1 MSVNSQHPD
10 YVKICKRWELV
21 RSIVANKAQHLLR
34 TIDPND
40 QERSKQYKEDA
51 ILTNYTRLTK
61 EGLTGL
67 VFRKDSK
74 KDLPVQL
81 EYLEDDAT
89 GYKFSLDQL
98 AQKIVG
104 ETLETGRYGLLVDYP
119 QANIGQTDKVARI
132 RPYSAESII
141 NWNYIDFGNEYRLS
155 LVVLL
160 EQINVL
166 SDDRFTWTPSNQ
178 YRVLFLNND
187 GYYSQELYNNDYE
200 LIVGS
205 TIVPTD
211 YNGNPLTQIPFTF
224 IGSENNDAWV
234 DEIPLYD
241 MSVVNLGHYK
251 GSADLMETMY
261 MCGQV
266 VPVVNT
272 GEVGEDAWHQANPNG
287 ILIGSRAPIVVGIGG
302 SFDFKQALPNTLP
315 QSVMNDL
322 EKQIASIGARLI
334 APPGGRE
341 TAEAARIRYGSQNS
355 VLYTITRN
363 ISEAIELSL
372 YWVAVFMME
381 TPEESEYELNDQF
394 YEENADPNLIAQQ
407 IMLLDRG
414 AMTTEEIRDNL
425 KRSGVKLDDDFK
437 PQELDP
443 LQGIDGEIPP
453 TEDN

>member
-1 MSVNSQHPD
+1 MSVNSLHPD
-10 YVKICKRWELV
+10 YEKICKRWDLV
-21 RSIVANKAQHLLR
+21 RSIVANTAKHLLR
-34 TIDPND
+34 VVDPND
-40 QERSKQYKEDA
+40 ITRSNQYKDDA
-51 ILTNYTRLTK
+51 ILTNFTRLTK

-74 KDLPVQL
+74 MEIPSKLD
-81 EYLEDDAT
+81 YLVDDST

-119 QANIGQTDKVARI
+119 QANVGSTEKVARI
-132 RPYSAESII
+132 RPYAAESII
-141 NWNYIDFGNEYRLS
+141 NWNYVDVGNEYKLS
-155 LVVLL
+155 LLVLK
-160 EQINVL
+160 EQVDEL
-166 SDDRFTWTPSNQ
+166 GEDGFSWVPKCQ
-178 YRVLFLNND
+178 YRVLFLSRE
-187 GYYSQELYNNDYE
+187 GYYTQVIYNDE
-200 LIVGS
+200 HKQVAGS
-205 TIVPTD
+205 MIAPTD
-211 YNGNPLTQIPFTF
+211 YNGNYLTSIPFTF

-234 DEIPLYD
+234 DAIPLYD

-272 GEVGEDAWHQANPNG
+272 GEVGEDQWHQANPNG
-287 ILIGSRAPIVVGIGG
+287 ILIGSRAPIVVGLGG
-302 SFDFKQALPNTLP
+302 NFNFVQAAPNTLP
-315 QSVMNDL
+315 QAVMNDL
-322 EKQIASIGARLI
+322 QAQAAAIGARLI

-363 ISEAIELSL
+363 VSSGIEQALWYVS
-372 YWVAVFMME
+372 VFMME

-394 YEENADPNLIAQQ
+394 YEENADPNLIAQLW
-407 IMLLDRG
+407 MGVDRG
-414 AMTTEEIRDNL
+414 ALSNGEVREHIQ
-425 KRSGVKLDDDFK
+425 RSGVKLDKNFIPSDVN
-437 PQELDP
+437 P
-443 LQGIDGEIPP
+443 LQGVEEEIPP